1 MTAIIDTLM
10 RHHEGRAFGLTF
22 DRNVDEF
29 FVNVR
34 VCPAGALTRDLFS
47 HRVEVVQE
55 EEDRQLEKPH
65 STPNSFRL
73 SALHITGLDPE
84 STAAVYP
91 WLYNRKENPT
101 HGGTEMS

>member
-1 MTAIIDTLM
+1 MMVVELLESCVEIHGATKIRILFFYPSTA
-10 RHHEGRAFGLTF
+10 R
-22 DRNVDEF
+22 
-29 FVNVR
+29 
-34 VCPAGALTRDLFS
+34 CS
-47 HRVEVVQE
+47 QE